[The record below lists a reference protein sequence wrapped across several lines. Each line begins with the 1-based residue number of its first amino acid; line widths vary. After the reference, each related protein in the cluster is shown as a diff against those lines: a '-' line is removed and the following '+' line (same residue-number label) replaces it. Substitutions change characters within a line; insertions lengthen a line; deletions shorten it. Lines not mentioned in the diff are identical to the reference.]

1 MNQIKFFLKYAGI
14 AFMSTVLVEATEP
27 RQWTVSTQREFL
39 EGNLEGVSATS
50 DGKLVLAPAL
60 KSLLD
65 TDQPFIYA
73 SVIDRSGNLF
83 LGTGN
88 EGKVFRLSSSGQ
100 GQELAQLTE
109 SGVHSLAVDSQDR
122 IFAGTSPEGRVYLLS
137 NQGVVSTF
145 FDPDEKYIWSMT
157 TDSEDNLFV
166 GTGPKGT
173 IYKVNPQ
180 GESSVFYN
188 SKETHIM
195 SLTWDL
201 DGNLLVGTAPGGLL
215 FRISADGSP
224 FVVYDSPLQEIKAIT
239 VDRYGNIYA
248 AALSHSTAPASETET
263 SKTASVAGS
272 TASQQ
277 ASQTSGEV
285 TVRISTE
292 QQQGR
297 TLVIHRIDRDN
308 LVESLYTSQDEVV
321 FDVQVRDNGNLL
333 MATGNKGR
341 IISIDPRRFVT
352 LLAQTPEQQVTQLI
366 ERQEKI
372 YAVTSNLGRV
382 FELLSQPSRTGL
394 YESKVF
400 DAGML
405 SSWGMIR
412 WHLNS
417 PTPSGIRVYT
427 RSGNTASTDQTWNG
441 WNGPYADLDGSYIE
455 SPPARYLQWK
465 IEFQDNEGSTSLTA
479 QRNTLERVS
488 VAYIQRNMAP
498 KLNSVTVHSPGLAF
512 LRPIVANPTAGVS
525 PGGPDQFHI
534 RSLPRSVRGLGRK
547 PGIPPPPRR
556 IYTPGARSISWSAQD
571 PNRDDLT
578 YSIFYQAQE
587 ESVWKELK
595 KNLSESFYTLD
606 GMSFP
611 DGVYFI
617 KVVASDSPSNPPA
630 QAQDNE
636 IISKSFVI
644 SNRSPSVEPQTPQIE
659 GSRVSW
665 RFTVQT
671 NESVVHQAEYSLD
684 GGQWSIL
691 FPQDGIADSESE
703 DYSVSLEDLKPG
715 EHVITIRVGD
725 SVGNI
730 GTGKTTVSI
739 P

>member
-1 MNQIKFFLKYAGI
+1 MNHIKFFLKYAGI
-14 AFMSTVLVEATEP
+14 AFMSTVLLEATEP

-39 EGNLEGVSATS
+39 QGNLEGVSATS
-50 DGKLVLAPAL
+50 DGKLILAPAL
-60 KSLLD
+60 NSLLD
-65 TDQPFIYA
+65 TGQPFIYA
-73 SVIDRSGNLF
+73 SVIDSSGNLF

-88 EGKVFRLSSSGQ
+88 EGKVFRISSSGQ
-100 GQELAQLTE
+100 SQELARLTE

-122 IFAGTSPEGRVYLLS
+122 IFAGTSPDGRVYLLS
-137 NQGVVSTF
+137 NQGVASTF

-157 TDSEDNLFV
+157 TDSEGNLFV

-180 GESSVFYN
+180 GESRIFYN

-195 SLTWDL
+195 SLAWDL

-215 FRISADGSP
+215 FRISPDGSP
-224 FVVYDSPLQEIKAIT
+224 FVVHDSPLQEIKAIA

-248 AALSHSTAPASETET
+248 AALSHSTASASETVT
-263 SKTASVAGS
+263 SKTASISSS
-272 TASQQ
+272 TTSQQ

-292 QQQGR
+292 QQGR
-297 TLVIHRIDRDN
+297 NLVIHRIDRDN

-321 FDVQVRDNGNLL
+321 FDMQALDNGNLL
-333 MATGNKGR
+333 VATGNKGR

-352 LLAQTPEQQVTQLI
+352 LLSQTPEQQVTQLFAK
-366 ERQEKI
+366 QGKI

-417 PTPSGIRVYT
+417 PTPSGIQVYT

-441 WNGPYADLDGSYIE
+441 WNGPYTDLDGSYIE

-465 IEFQDNEGSTSLTA
+465 IEFKNSEGSTSHTA
-479 QRNTLERVS
+479 QRNALERVS

-512 LRPIVANPTAGVS
+512 LPPVVASPTAGVS

-534 RSLPRSVRGLGRK
+534 RSLPRSVRGLGK
-547 PGIPPPPRR
+547 ISGILPPPRR
-556 IYTPGARSISWSAQD
+556 IYSPGARSISWTARD
-571 PNRDDLT
+571 PNQDDLT
-578 YSIFYQAQE
+578 YSIFYQAQGE
-587 ESVWKELK
+587 NVWKELK
-595 KNLSESFYTLD
+595 KNLTESFYTLD
-606 GMSFP
+606 GVSFP

-636 IISKSFVI
+636 ITSKAFVI

-659 GSRVSW
+659 GSRVNW
-665 RFTVQT
+665 QFTVQT

>member
-1 MNQIKFFLKYAGI
+1 MNHIKLFLKYAGI
-14 AFMSTVLVEATEP
+14 AFISTVLLEATEP

-39 EGNLEGVSATS
+39 QGNLKGVSATS
-50 DGKLVLAPAL
+50 DGKLILAPAL
-60 KSLLD
+60 NSLLD

-88 EGKVFRLSSSGQ
+88 EGKVFRLSPDGQ
-100 GQELAQLTE
+100 SQELARLTE
-109 SGVHSLAVDSQDR
+109 SGVYSLAVDSQDR
-122 IFAGTSPEGRVYLLS
+122 IFAGTSPDGRVYLLS
-137 NQGVVSTF
+137 NQGVASTF
-145 FDPDEKYIWSMT
+145 FDPNEKYIWSMT
-157 TDSEDNLFV
+157 TDSEGNLFV
-166 GTGPKGT
+166 GTGPQGT

-180 GESSVFYN
+180 GESRIFYN

-195 SLTWDL
+195 SLAWDL
-201 DGNLLVGTAPGGLL
+201 EGNLLVGTAPGGLL
-215 FRISADGSP
+215 FRISPDGSP
-224 FVVYDSPLQEIKAIT
+224 FVVHDSPLQEIKAIT

-248 AALSHSTAPASETET
+248 AALSHSTASASEAVT
-263 SKTASVAGS
+263 SKTASVAAS
-272 TASQQ
+272 TASRQ

-292 QQQGR
+292 QPGR
-297 TLVIHRIDRDN
+297 TLIIHRIDRDN
-308 LVESLYTSQDEVV
+308 LVETLYTSQDEVV

-333 MATGNKGR
+333 VATGNKGR

-352 LLAQTPEQQVTQLI
+352 LLAQTPEQQVTQLF
-366 ERQEKI
+366 EKQGKV

-412 WHLNS
+412 WQLNS
-417 PTPSGIRVYT
+417 PTPSGIQVYT

-441 WNGPYADLDGSYIE
+441 WNGPYTDLDGSYIE

-465 IEFQDNEGSTSLTA
+465 IEFKDSEESTSHTA
-479 QRNTLERVS
+479 QRNALERVS
-488 VAYIQRNMAP
+488 VAFIQRNMAP
-498 KLNSVTVHSPGLAF
+498 RLNSVTVHSPGLAF
-512 LRPIVANPTAGVS
+512 LPPVIASSTAGVS

-534 RSLPRSVRGLGRK
+534 RSLPRSVRGLGK
-547 PGIPPPPRR
+547 IPGITPPPRR
-556 IYTPGARSISWSAQD
+556 IYTPGARSISWTARD
-571 PNRDDLT
+571 PNQDDLT
-578 YSIFYQAQE
+578 YSIFYQAQGE
-587 ESVWKELK
+587 NVWKELK
-595 KNLSESFYTLD
+595 KNLTESFYTLD
-606 GMSFP
+606 GVSFP

-617 KVVASDSPSNPPA
+617 KVVASDSPSNPTS

-636 IISKSFVI
+636 IISKAFVI

-659 GSRVSW
+659 GSRVNW
-665 RFTVQT
+665 QFTVQT
-671 NESVVHQAEYSLD
+671 NESVVHQAEYSID

-691 FPQDGIADSESE
+691 FPQDGIADSELE
-703 DYSVSLEDLKPG
+703 NYSVSLEDLQPG
-715 EHVITIRVGD
+715 EHIITIRVGD